1 MSGPC
6 RTRGKSE
13 DADCDDCGLRCLDG
27 GLHSIFRGQGV
38 IRTDD
43 IGSKPYAG
51 WLEGVV
57 REMFDIDPV
66 CVAMQMRDGDGKS
79 YTCYWNCTQ
88 DDRAVMADAVQLDGL
103 LDLIRNNRG
112 TIAEILSEDDGEEGG
127 EDE

>member
-1 MSGPC
+1 M
-6 RTRGKSE
+6 
-13 DADCDDCGLRCLDG
+13 
-27 GLHSIFRGQGV
+27 
-38 IRTDD
+38 IRTDE
-43 IGSKPYAG
+43 IGSKPYAA

-66 CVAMQMRDGDGKS
+66 CVAMQMRDGEGKS

>member
-1 MSGPC
+1 MSGLC
-6 RTRGKSE
+6 RTRGKSD
-13 DADCDDCGLRCLDG
+13 DADCDDCGLRRLDG
-27 GLHSIFRGQGV
+27 CLHSVFRGQGV
-38 IRTDD
+38 IRTDE
-43 IGSKPYAG
+43 IGSKPYAA

-66 CVAMQMRDGDGKS
+66 CVAMQMRDGEGKS